1 MKFEDCMSWNEHI
14 NGKGGII
21 NSLNSRMFLLRR
33 LHNQLNKK
41 ALTKVADSI
50 FNSKIRYGLQ
60 LMGKVR
66 IQDEDGGVQK
76 DLKNIQLMQNKM
88 VRLKNNVKLSDKKA
102 TSDLLKRVNMLSV
115 NQINGQIKLTEIWK
129 AVNIK
134 ECPLNITKMKEVA
147 PERPLRSK
155 NIIENRLLE
164 TGKSVNSK
172 KTFITDGVKL
182 WNRCPASIRQCD
194 SLFSAKKEI
203 KKFVNTLPV

>member
-1 MKFEDCMSWNEHI
+1 
-14 NGKGGII
+14 
-21 NSLNSRMFLLRR
+21 
-33 LHNQLNKK
+33 
-41 ALTKVADSI
+41 
-50 FNSKIRYGLQ
+50 
-60 LMGKVR
+60 
-66 IQDEDGGVQK
+66 
-76 DLKNIQLMQNKM
+76 
-88 VRLKNNVKLSDKKA
+88 
-102 TSDLLKRVNMLSV
+102 
-115 NQINGQIKLTEIWK
+115 
-129 AVNIK
+129 
-134 ECPLNITKMKEVA
+134 MKEVA